1 MHKLLKRQLKRLK
14 LTSSIDD
21 GNISAEK
28 WQLLM
33 DAISS
38 SYGQADNDRKLLE
51 RSMTL
56 MSNELTQRN
65 RDLQSHL
72 DKLEKKQEII
82 HFQSHHDALTQL
94 PNRILLME
102 KITHAVSYCELNE
115 SCQVAI
121 LFVDLDHFKKIN
133 DTCGHH
139 RGDEILCNIAK
150 RLRDCLRGHD
160 TLARFGGDEFVLV
173 LEKITNPK
181 VASDVANRVLESM
194 SKSVVIED
202 HKFHISAS
210 IGISLFPADDNAPQE
225 LVRKANMAMYQAK
238 DAGRNS
244 IRFFDQPLEE
254 LALREISLEY
264 KIHKAIENSE
274 FTLVYQPKVSGKD
287 YSIQGFEALLRWQ
300 PEGQAP
306 ISPVE
311 FIPVAEKS
319 GLIKHIGDWVLK
331 KTCEQIQDWR
341 GKGFEDFAISINLST
356 KEVLEKGFSEKIS
369 STLNRYNIPEN
380 MLEVEIT
387 ETALMQDLSAAQ
399 KTLGEI
405 QALGVKISLDDF
417 GTGYSSLS
425 YLQNLPIDYLKIDK
439 SFVLGLDSNAHSS
452 AIALSIITLGHN
464 LNIKIVA
471 EGAENLESVN
481 ILSKNKCD
489 LIQGYYFYRPLPAQD
504 AEDLLTTQKNKQLQ
518 QNKSS

>member
-194 SKSVVIED
+194 
-202 HKFHISAS
+202 
-210 IGISLFPADDNAPQE
+210 
-225 LVRKANMAMYQAK
+225 
-238 DAGRNS
+238 
-244 IRFFDQPLEE
+244 
-254 LALREISLEY
+254 
-264 KIHKAIENSE
+264 IHKAIENSE